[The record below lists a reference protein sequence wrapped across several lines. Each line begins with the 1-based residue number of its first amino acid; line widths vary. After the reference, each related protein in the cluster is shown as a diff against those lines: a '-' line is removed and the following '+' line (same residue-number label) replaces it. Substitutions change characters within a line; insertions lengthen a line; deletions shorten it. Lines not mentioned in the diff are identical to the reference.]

1 MKSLIASITGSRPG
15 GRPALE
21 RREPFWQR
29 IHVDPW
35 LLLLILVLATV
46 AGFVLYSASSMNMAL
61 LYRQAAA
68 YCVGLAVMLVIA
80 QFQPRF
86 MERWVPAAYIGC
98 LILLIAVELVGVQSK
113 GAQRWLN
120 IPGLMRFQPSEVV
133 KLVMPMVVAWYL
145 ARHALPPSFK
155 SICVTL
161 IIILVPVVLIVKQPD
176 LGTSLL
182 VAIAGLFA
190 LLMAGLRW
198 RYIIGAL
205 LLLAPVATA
214 MWFFVLH
221 EYQKRRVLTFMN
233 PESDPLGAGWNIIQS
248 KAAIGSGGVF
258 GKGWLQGTQSHL
270 DFLPEGHT
278 DFIIAVLAE
287 EFGLVGVC
295 LLLVVYML
303 VIARGFYIT
312 LQAQDTFSKLLAG
325 SITLTFF
332 IYVLVNIGMVS
343 GLLPVV
349 GVPLPLISYG
359 GTSLV
364 TLLSGFGILMSIH
377 THRKW
382 MVQR

>member
-1 MKSLIASITGSRPG
+1 MRGILSAVAAG
-15 GRPALE
+15 GGLQ
-21 RREPFWQR
+21 RRDPFWQR

-35 LLLLILVLATV
+35 LLLLIMVLAAV
-46 AGFVLYSASSMNMAL
+46 AGFVLYSASGKSLAI
-61 LYRQAAA
+61 LYRQGAA
-68 YCVGLAVMLVIA
+68 YCVGLAVMLAIA
-80 QFQPRF
+80 QFKPRF
-86 MERWVPAAYIGC
+86 MERWVPAAYVGC
-98 LILLIAVELVGVQSK
+98 LLLLLAVLVVGTEAK
-113 GAQRWLN
+113 GAQRWLT
-120 IPGLMRFQPSEVV
+120 IPGVIRFQPSEIM
-133 KLVMPMVVAWYL
+133 KLVMPMAVAWYL
-145 ARHALPPSFK
+145 ARRNLPPSFRY
-155 SICVTL
+155 ICGTL
-161 IIILVPVVLIVKQPD
+161 VIVLVPMVLILKQPD

-182 VAIAGLFA
+182 VALSGFFV
-190 LLMAGLRW
+190 LLLAGLRW
-198 RYIIGAL
+198 RYIIGAGV
-205 LLLAPVATA
+205 LLAPAAMA

-221 EYQKRRVLTFMN
+221 EYQKRRVLTFLN

-287 EFGLVGVC
+287 EFGMVGVC
-295 LLLVVYML
+295 LLLVVYL
-303 VIARGFYIT
+303 LIIARGLFIT

-364 TLLSGFGILMSIH
+364 TLLSGFGILMSIQ

-382 MVQR
+382 MAQ